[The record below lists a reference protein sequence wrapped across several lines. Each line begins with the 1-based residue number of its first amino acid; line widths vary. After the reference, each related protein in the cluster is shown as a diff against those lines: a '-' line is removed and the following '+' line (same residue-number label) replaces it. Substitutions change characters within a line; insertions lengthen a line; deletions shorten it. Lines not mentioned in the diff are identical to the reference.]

1 MTYADAQQAAAAS
14 QPALTAT
21 LLVQCPDQRGV
32 VAALAQLLAGFN
44 CNILESGEVYT
55 PIFLRETQ

>member
-1 MTYADAQQAAAAS
+1 MNAGAQQAAAAS
-14 QPALTAT
+14 PAALTAT

-44 CNILESGEVYT
+44 CNILESGEAYNLN
-55 PIFLRETQ
+55 FLA